1 MAKRRNTYSEED
13 VRLGA
18 ANALR
23 SIYDLLK
30 PGGKLDDHEAL
41 AFFAAALYRMSEEA
55 SFITL
60 PETTDAA
67 GDLLGAIL
75 DSGHVDE
82 SEL

>member
-1 MAKRRNTYSEED
+1 MATRKNTYSEED

-30 PGGKLDDHEAL
+30 PGGELDNHEAL
-41 AFFAAALYRMSEEA
+41 SFFAAALYRMSEEA

-60 PETTDAA
+60 PETTDVA
-67 GDLLGAIL
+67 GDLLDTIL
-75 DSGHVDE
+75 DHGYVDE